1 MFDQP
6 RKRRRRRI
14 IWPILVTLVV
24 AIGVIVAT
32 AGGDARAT
40 ISYLEEV
47 QLSAQQ
53 VARAGATLETL
64 VGDLSRVDRS
74 EFESVVR
81 GVRDSLREAAEVA
94 EMPVPDQELLG
105 AQVLYRLAVDS
116 WSQGIEGFSEAILLA
131 ADEPSNQ
138 EVIDQLASAV
148 VAVRAG
154 DELYGALLEEFA
166 RDDVP
171 SPVGQMPQV
180 RLLPVDTPIT
190 VLAPAWVEAAR
201 SETSG
206 LAMRPSIRIEQ
217 VSTRPEWVQS
227 ADGTIVVPA
236 VADTIDL
243 IVVVGNAGNTPTGE
257 ASLSLVFAAQGAEP
271 EELTQPVSPIEP
283 GMSTSVMFQ
292 DLEVVPGTFYE
303 IHLEL
308 DPQGPDTFSEDN
320 RHSTAFLVNEATPT
334 TDTTSAG

>member
-14 IWPILVTLVV
+14 IWPLLVTIAV
-24 AIGVIVAT
+24 AIGVVVAT

-40 ISYLEEV
+40 ISYLEEMQV
-47 QLSAQQ
+47 SAQRIAQ
-53 VARAGATLETL
+53 VGATLETL

-74 EFESVVR
+74 EFESVVG
-81 GVRDSLREAAEVA
+81 GVRDALQEAADVA
-94 EMPVPDQELLG
+94 EIDVPDQELLG
-105 AQVLYRLAVDS
+105 AKVLFRLAVDS
-116 WSQGIEGFSEAILLA
+116 WRRGIDGFSGAILLA
-131 ADEPSNQ
+131 ADEPGNQ

-148 VAVRAG
+148 VSVRAG
-154 DELYGALLEEFA
+154 DEVYRALLEEFA
-166 RDDVP
+166 RDEVP
-171 SPVGQMPQV
+171 SPVGQMPEV

-217 VSTRPEWVQS
+217 VSTSPEWVQS
-227 ADGTIVVPA
+227 ADGSIVVPA

-243 IVVVGNAGNTPTGE
+243 MVVVGNAGNTPTE
-257 ASLSLVFAAQGAEP
+257 LTFAARGAEP
-271 EELTQPVSPIEP
+271 EEMTQPVSPIEP
-283 GMSTSVMFQ
+283 GMSTSVVFR

-303 IHLEL
+303 LHLEL
-308 DPQGPDTFSEDN
+308 DPQGPDTFAEDN
-320 RHSTAFLVNEATPT
+320 RHSTGFLVNEATPT
-334 TDTTSAG
+334 TDATSAG

>member
-1 MFDQP
+1 M
-6 RKRRRRRI
+6 
-14 IWPILVTLVV
+14 
-24 AIGVIVAT
+24 
-32 AGGDARAT
+32 
-40 ISYLEEV
+40 
-47 QLSAQQ
+47 
-53 VARAGATLETL
+53 
-64 VGDLSRVDRS
+64 
-74 EFESVVR
+74 
-81 GVRDSLREAAEVA
+81 
-94 EMPVPDQELLG
+94 
-105 AQVLYRLAVDS
+105 
-116 WSQGIEGFSEAILLA
+116 
-131 ADEPSNQ
+131 
-138 EVIDQLASAV
+138 
-148 VAVRAG
+148 AVRAG

-283 GMSTSVMFQ
+283 GMSTSVVFQ